1 MSQRERSGLRRL
13 IVRKHVFLAGWFV
26 AVRYGTRLATWIL
39 EDNVRFGAEN
49 KYHVDQLR
57 TLIRSSMLAISPF
70 LFI

>member
-1 MSQRERSGLRRL
+1 MSKRKRSGSRRL

-57 TLIRSSMLAISPF
+57 TLIIRSSMPAISP
-70 LFI
+70 